1 MDSTLNFLDNAASMP
16 DLRHQLAEQLGE
28 IEHQGQLRH
37 LVPVVHL
44 DHGRIEINGRRYLNL
59 AGNDYLGLATNHGQL
74 EAFFSEQNKGNLL
87 ECYGLGS
94 TASRLMTGN
103 TLPYAQLEHRLA
115 SLYQTEAALVFN
127 SGYHL
132 NIGILP
138 ALSGKQDL
146 ILADKLCHASLI
158 DGMRLSRAKV
168 IRYSHLDY
176 QAIEQ
181 ILVKERD
188 RYRQVFIVTESIFSM
203 DGDTA
208 DLAELVRL
216 KDRFRA
222 TLYVDEAHGVG
233 IRGAKGLGL
242 AEEQGVHQSV
252 EILTGTFG
260 KAYGG
265 QGAFVVG
272 SRILIDFLL
281 NTARPQIFSTGLP
294 PVSAHWL
301 CFVLRQIPFMQEQRA
316 KVAQMAEN
324 FRQALLQAG
333 LQTLGNSNIVPVMVG
348 DAMRA
353 VAAAERV
360 CNSGYWVKAVR
371 PPTVPAGT
379 SRLRLSLNAAMDWEQ
394 LAPLAA
400 IIAESLR

>member
-1 MDSTLNFLDNAASMP
+1 MS
-16 DLRHQLAEQLGE
+16 DLQQQLAEQLEE
-28 IEHQGQLRH
+28 IKGQGQLRH

-44 DHGRIEINGRRYLNL
+44 DHGRIDINGRQYLNL
-59 AGNDYLGLATNHGQL
+59 AGNDYLGLATNRGL
-74 EAFFSEQNKGNLL
+74 LDTFYREQNVENLL
-87 ECYGLGS
+87 ESYGLGS

-103 TLPYAQLEHRLA
+103 TRPYTQLEQQLTA
-115 SLYQTEAALVFN
+115 LYGAEAALVFN
-127 SGYHL
+127 SGYHI

-138 ALSGKQDL
+138 ALAGKQDL

-168 IRYSHLDY
+168 IRYPHLDY

-181 ILVKERD
+181 TLAQDRD

-203 DGDTA
+203 DGDAA
-208 DLAELVRL
+208 DLANLVRI

-233 IRGAKGLGL
+233 IRGASGCGL
-242 AEEQGVHQSV
+242 AEEQGVHRDI

-265 QGAFVVG
+265 QGSFVVG
-272 SRILIDFLL
+272 TQLLIDFLL
-281 NTARPQIFSTGLP
+281 NTARSQIFSTGLP
-294 PVSAHWL
+294 PVSVHWL
-301 CFVLRQIPFMQEQRA
+301 CFVLRQIPMMQEQRA
-316 KVAQMAEN
+316 KVGQLAEQ
-324 FRQALLQAG
+324 FRQG
-333 LQTLGNSNIVPVMVG
+333 LRSVGLKTRGSSNIVPVMVG
-348 DAMRA
+348 DATRA
-353 VAAAERV
+353 VAAADRICEQ
-360 CNSGYWVKAVR
+360 GYWVKAVR

-394 LAPLAA
+394 LAPLVA
-400 IIAESLR
+400 IIKTSLG

>member
-1 MDSTLNFLDNAASMP
+1 MP
-16 DLRHQLAEQLGE
+16 DLHQQLTDQLGA
-28 IEHQGQLRH
+28 IEQQGQLRH

-44 DHGRIEINGRRYLNL
+44 DHGRIEINGCRYLNL
-59 AGNDYLGLATNHGQL
+59 AGNDYLGLATNCRQL
-74 EAFFSEQNKGNLL
+74 EAFFNEQDKGNLL

-103 TLPYAQLEHRLA
+103 TRPYAQLEHQLA
-115 SLYQTEAALVFN
+115 ALYQTEAALVFN

-168 IRYSHLDY
+168 IRYPHLDY

-216 KDRFRA
+216 KDRFQA

-242 AEEQGVHQSV
+242 AEEQGVHQAI

-301 CFVLRQIPFMQEQRA
+301 CFVLRQIPLLQEQRA
-316 KVAQMAEN
+316 KVAKMAEN
-324 FRQALLQAG
+324 LRQSLRDAG
-333 LQTLGNSNIVPVMVG
+333 LQTLGSSNIVPVMVG
-348 DAMRA
+348 DATRA
-353 VAAAERV
+353 VVAAERI

-371 PPTVPAGT
+371 PPTVPVGT

-394 LAPLAA
+394 LAPLPA

>member
-1 MDSTLNFLDNAASMP
+1 MP
-16 DLRHQLAEQLGE
+16 DLQQQLSEQLVE
-28 IEHQGQLRH
+28 IEQQGQMRH

-44 DHGRIEINGRRYLNL
+44 DHGRIDINGRQYLNL
-59 AGNDYLGLATNHGQL
+59 AGNDYLGLATNRGLLAAFL
-74 EAFFSEQNKGNLL
+74 EEQSHDKFL

-103 TLPYAQLEHRLA
+103 TLPYTQLEQQLTE
-115 SLYQTEAALVFN
+115 LYQTEAALVFN

-138 ALSGKQDL
+138 AHSTKQDL

-168 IRYSHLDY
+168 IRYPHLDY
-176 QAIEQ
+176 PTIEQ

-203 DGDTA
+203 DGDVA
-208 DLAELVRL
+208 DLQELVRL
-216 KDRFRA
+216 KDRWQA

-233 IRGAKGLGL
+233 IRGAHGCGL
-242 AEEQGVHQSV
+242 AEEQGVHHNI

-281 NTARPQIFSTGLP
+281 NTARSQIFSTGLP
-294 PVSAHWL
+294 PISMHWL
-301 CFVLRQIPFMQEQRA
+301 CFVLHHIPLMQEQRA
-316 KVAQMAEN
+316 KVGRLAEQ
-324 FRQALLQAG
+324 FRQALRAAG
-333 LQTLGNSNIVPVMVG
+333 LKTHGSSNIVPVMVG
-348 DAMRA
+348 DAGRA
-353 VAAAERV
+353 VAAAERI
-360 CNSGYWVKAVR
+360 CEQGYWVKAVR
-371 PPTVPAGT
+371 PPTVPVGS

-394 LAPLAA
+394 LAPLPA
-400 IIAESLR
+400 IIAASMD

>member
-1 MDSTLNFLDNAASMP
+1 MP
-16 DLRHQLAEQLGE
+16 DLQHQLAEQLGE

-59 AGNDYLGLATNHGQL
+59 AGNDYLGLATNHEL
-74 EAFFSEQNKGNLL
+74 LKSFFNEQNQGNIL

-103 TLPYAQLEHRLA
+103 TLPYAQLEQQLA

-168 IRYSHLDY
+168 IRYPHLDY

-233 IRGAKGLGL
+233 IRGVKGLGL
-242 AEEQGVHQSV
+242 AEEQGVHRAI

-265 QGAFVVG
+265 QGAFVAG
-272 SRILIDFLL
+272 SRVLIDFLL

-301 CFVLRQIPFMQEQRA
+301 CFVLRQIPLMQEQRA
-316 KVAQMAEN
+316 KVATMAEN
-324 FRQALLQAG
+324 LRQALRDAG
-333 LQTLGNSNIVPVMVG
+333 LQTLGSSNIVPVMVG
-348 DAMRA
+348 DATRA
-353 VAAAERV
+353 VAAAEQI

-379 SRLRLSLNAAMDWEQ
+379 SRLRLSLNASMDWDQ
-394 LAPLAA
+394 LAPLPA
-400 IIAESLR
+400 IIAASLR

>member
-1 MDSTLNFLDNAASMP
+1 MP
-16 DLRHQLAEQLGE
+16 DLHQQLVEQLGA
-28 IEHQGQLRH
+28 IEQQGQLRH
-37 LVPVVHL
+37 LVPVTHL
-44 DHGRIEINGRRYLNL
+44 DHGRIDINGRQYLNL
-59 AGNDYLGLATNHGQL
+59 AGNDYLGLATNHGLL
-74 EAFFSEQNKGNLL
+74 EAFFTEQNRDNLL

-103 TLPYAQLEHRLA
+103 TLPYRQLEQQLA

-168 IRYSHLDY
+168 IRYPHLEY

-181 ILVKERD
+181 VLAQERD
-188 RYRQVFIVTESIFSM
+188 RYRQVFLVTESIFSM

-216 KDRFRA
+216 KDRWRA

-233 IRGAKGLGL
+233 IRGAAGCGL
-242 AEEQGVHQSV
+242 AEEQGVHRNI

-301 CFVLRQIPFMQEQRA
+301 CFVLRQIPLMQKQRA
-316 KVAQMAEN
+316 KVGQMAEK
-324 FRQALLQAG
+324 FRHALRDAG
-333 LQTLGNSNIVPVMVG
+333 LQTLGSSNIVPVMVG
-348 DAMRA
+348 DATRA
-353 VAAAERV
+353 VAAAERI
-360 CNSGYWVKAVR
+360 CDSGYWVKAVR
-371 PPTVPAGT
+371 PPTVPTGT

-394 LAPLAA
+394 LAPLPA
-400 IIAESLR
+400 IIAKSLS